1 MAYTSIWRIKG
12 WLGKSLIYIENPEK
26 TTNPLFYSKIADD
39 KQRENLQDVI
49 AYAVNQNKT
58 SRVNEETEI
67 MEKFVSGINCFPATA
82 RTEMLAVKKHYG
94 KEDGT
99 IAYHGI
105 QSFAPGEASPYLVHQ
120 IGIELAKRLWG
131 DKYQVVVATHLDKE
145 NHLHNHFVVNTVSYI
160 DGTKYHRTKADYQE
174 MRRISDELCRE
185 YGLSTIDNP
194 NPMKG
199 KHYGEVVAEQQGCP
213 TWRGFIKED
222 IDQAIRTSMTER
234 QFYGQLRSMGYEVKT
249 GKYLYVKPQGKE
261 RFVRLSRQLGEDYT
275 IESIRN
281 RILRQQQ
288 SAPPMQEPQ
297 PRRYN
302 GKMKG
307 SYKKTKKA
315 TGLRALYLHY
325 CYLLGVF
332 PKKKQQSRKRMHF
345 LLKEDLLKLDQIT
358 KEAQL
363 LGAHRIDTAEQ
374 LSSYRTDVEGRI
386 ALLTAQR
393 KELYRKQR
401 SADVKNSADLTD
413 EVKAEIAV
421 KTAELKRMR
430 REVKLCEGIA
440 NRSEVIK
447 ERIQTVHDEEMKR
460 REENQHEQFRG
471 RSRANR

>member
-1 MAYTSIWRIKG
+1 MAYTSIRRVKG

-26 TTNPLFYSKIADD
+26 TANPLFFSKIADD

-67 MEKFVSGINCFPATA
+67 MEQFVSGINCYPATA
-82 RTEMLAVKKHYG
+82 RTEMLAVKKRYR

-105 QSFAPGEASPYLVHQ
+105 QSFAPGEASPALVHQ

-145 NHLHNHFVVNTVSYI
+145 NHLHNHFVMNTVSYI
-160 DGTKYHRTKADYQE
+160 DGIKYHRTKEDYQE
-174 MRRISDELCRE
+174 MRRVSDKLCQE
-185 YGLSTIDNP
+185 YGLSTIDNS

-199 KHYGEVVAEQQGCP
+199 KHYGEVIAEQQGRP

-222 IDQAIRTSMTER
+222 IDQAIRSSMTER

-249 GKYLYVKPQGKE
+249 GKYLYVRPQGKE

-307 SYKKTKKA
+307 AYKKTKKA

-325 CYLLGVF
+325 CYLLGVV

-374 LSSYRTDVEGRI
+374 LSSYRSDVEKQI

-413 EVKAEIAV
+413 EVKANISA
-421 KTAELKRMR
+421 KTAELKWLRQ
-430 REVKLCEGIA
+430 EVKLCEGIA

>member
-1 MAYTSIWRIKG
+1 MAYTSIWRVKG

-26 TTNPLFYSKIADD
+26 TTNPTFYSNATDD
-39 KQRENLQDVI
+39 RQRENLNDVI

-58 SRVNEETEI
+58 SRVNEETQI
-67 MEKFVSGINCFPATA
+67 MEQFVSGINCYPATA
-82 RTEMLAVKKHYG
+82 RTEMLAVKKRYR

-105 QSFAPGEASPYLVHQ
+105 QSFAPGEATPALVHE

-145 NHLHNHFVVNTVSYI
+145 NHLHNHFVVNTVSHI
-160 DGTKYHRTKADYQE
+160 NGIKYHRTKDDYQE

-199 KHYGEVVAEQQGCP
+199 KHYGEVVAEQQGSP
-213 TWRGFIKED
+213 TWRGLIKED
-222 IDQAIRTSMTER
+222 IDQAIRTAMTER

-249 GKYLYVKPQGKE
+249 GKYLYVRPQGKE

-275 IESIRN
+275 IENIRN

-288 SAPPMQEPQ
+288 AARPLQEPK

-307 SYKKTKKA
+307 AYKKTKKA

-332 PKKKQQSRKRMHF
+332 PKNKQQNRKRMHF
-345 LLKEDLLKLDQIT
+345 PLKEDLLKLDQIT

-374 LSSYRTDVEGRI
+374 LSSYRSEVETQI
-386 ALLTAQR
+386 ALITAQR

-401 SADVKNSADLTD
+401 SVDVKNSADLTN
-413 EVKAEIAV
+413 EVKAEIAA
-421 KTAELKRMR
+421 KTAKLKRLR
-430 REVKLCEGIA
+430 QEVKLCEGIA

-447 ERIQTVHDEEMKR
+447 ERIQTVHDEEIR
-460 REENQHEQFRG
+460 REESRHEQFRG
-471 RSRANR
+471 RSRTNR

>member
-26 TTNPLFYSKIADD
+26 TTNPRFYGNTTDD
-39 KQRENLQDVI
+39 GQREKLNDVI

-67 MEKFVSGINCFPATA
+67 MEQFVSGINCYPATA
-82 RTEMLAVKKHYG
+82 RTEMLAVKKRYR

-105 QSFAPGEASPYLVHQ
+105 QSFAPGEASPALVHQ

-145 NHLHNHFVVNTVSYI
+145 NHLHNHFVVNTVSHI
-160 DGTKYHRTKADYQE
+160 NGAKYHRTKEDYQE
-174 MRRISDELCRE
+174 IRRISDELCRE

-199 KHYGEVVAEQQGCP
+199 KHYGEVVAEQQGRP
-213 TWRGFIKED
+213 TWRGLIKED
-222 IDQAIRTSMTER
+222 VDQAIRTSMTER
-234 QFYGQLRSMGYEVKT
+234 QFYRQLRSMGYEVKT

-281 RILRQQQ
+281 RILFQQQ
-288 SAPPMQEPQ
+288 AARPMQEPQ
-297 PRRYN
+297 LRRYN
-302 GKMKG
+302 GKMKA
-307 SYKKTKKA
+307 SYEKTKKA

-325 CYLLGVF
+325 CYLLGAF
-332 PKKKQQSRKRMHF
+332 PKSKKQSRKRMHF

-374 LSSYRTDVEGRI
+374 LSSYRSDVEGQI

-401 SADVKNSADLTD
+401 SADVKNSADLTKD
-413 EVKAEIAV
+413 VKAEIAV
-421 KTAELKRMR
+421 KTAELKRLR
-430 REVKLCEGIA
+430 QEVKLCEGIA

-447 ERIQTVHDEEMKR
+447 ERIQTVHHEEMKR

-471 RSRANR
+471 RSRTNR

>member
-1 MAYTSIWRIKG
+1 MAYTSIWRVKG

-26 TTNPLFYSKIADD
+26 TTNPLVYSNVTDD
-39 KQRENLQDVI
+39 KQRQNLQDVI

-67 MEKFVSGINCFPATA
+67 MDQFVSGINCFPATA
-82 RTEMLAVKKHYG
+82 RTEMLAVKKRYG

-145 NHLHNHFVVNTVSYI
+145 NHLHNHFVVNTVSHI
-160 DGTKYHRTKADYQE
+160 DGIKYHRTKADYQE

-185 YGLSTIDNP
+185 YGLSTIENP

-199 KHYGEVVAEQQGCP
+199 KHYGEITAEQRGRS
-213 TWRGFIKED
+213 TWRGIIKNDVDE
-222 IDQAIRTSMTER
+222 AIRTSMTER
-234 QFYGQLRSMGYEVKT
+234 QFYGQLRKMGYEVKL

-281 RILRQQQ
+281 RILCQQQ
-288 SAPPMQEPQ
+288 PSRTMPEPKT
-297 PRRYN
+297 RTSC

-307 SYKKTKKA
+307 SYQKAKKA

-332 PKKKQQSRKRMHF
+332 PKKKKQSRKRLHF

-358 KEAQL
+358 KEAKL
-363 LGAHRIDTAEQ
+363 LGKHRIDTAEQ
-374 LSSYRTDVEGRI
+374 LSSYQSELGQRI

-401 SADVKNSADLTD
+401 TVAVKDDTELALTI
-413 EVKAEIAV
+413 KSEIAA
-421 KTAELKRMR
+421 KTTELRYLR
-430 REVKLCEGIA
+430 QEVKLCEGIA
-440 NRSEVIK
+440 NRSDVIK
-447 ERIQTVHDEEMKR
+447 ERIKTVHEEETKR
-460 REENQHEQFRG
+460 KEETQYDQFRG
-471 RSRANR
+471 RSRTNR

>member
-1 MAYTSIWRIKG
+1 MGCTLWA
-12 WLGKSLIYIENPEK
+12 
-26 TTNPLFYSKIADD
+26 
-39 KQRENLQDVI
+39 
-49 AYAVNQNKT
+49 
-58 SRVNEETEI
+58 
-67 MEKFVSGINCFPATA
+67 
-82 RTEMLAVKKHYG
+82 EMLAVKRQFA

-105 QSFAPGEASPYLVHQ
+105 QSFAPGEASPALVHQ

-160 DGTKYHRTKADYQE
+160 DGIKYHRTKEDYQE
-174 MRRISDELCRE
+174 MRRVSDELCRE
-185 YGLSTIDNP
+185 YGLSVIDNS

-199 KHYGEVVAEQQGCP
+199 KHYGEVVAEQQGRP

-222 IDQAIRTSMTER
+222 VDRAIRTSMTER
-234 QFYGQLRSMGYEVKT
+234 QFYGQLRSMGYELKT
-249 GKYLYVKPQGKE
+249 GKYLYVRPQGKE

-288 SAPPMQEPQ
+288 AIRPMQVPQ

-307 SYKKTKKA
+307 SYKKAKKA

-332 PKKKQQSRKRMHF
+332 PKTKKQSRKRMHF

-374 LSSYRTDVEGRI
+374 LSSYRSDVEEQI

-401 SADVKNSADLTD
+401 SADVKNNADLTN
-413 EVKAEIAV
+413 EVKAEIAA
-421 KTAELKRMR
+421 KTVELKRLR

-460 REENQHEQFRG
+460 REENRHEQFRG
-471 RSRANR
+471 RSRTNR